1 MRPHGTRP
9 GGHRE
14 RRPIELHYTDQGYGS
29 PLVLIHGRSLSGR
42 SRENQVPAPIGVLD
56 RLVGTCTDMSVVDNA
71 VYRAGRRSSEPDS
84 LDHTLGALREEEDRD
99 GRSAADFAWIGLLRP
114 DDGEIARL
122 ARELH
127 LPDLAVEDAVHAH
140 QRPKLEQY
148 DDVEFVVLRP
158 AWYVDAE
165 EDVQVGEVHLF
176 LGSDFV
182 VAVRHAEYPDLSDV
196 RRRLEDDPELLT
208 LGPRAVLYGILDKVV
223 DDYAPVVQELRR
235 DIDQIENEVF
245 GGDPDVSRRI
255 YRLSREVIEFQ
266 RATDPLR
273 AMLRTLLH
281 DTQDDES
288 LVRLHRGLRDVAD
301 HVESAVEAADSFRQ
315 LLERLLTVNA
325 ALVGQRQNE
334 EMQRL
339 SETSLAQG
347 EEVKKISSWAAILF
361 APTLI
366 GAIYG
371 MNFEDMPELSW
382 TLGYPFAISLMIV
395 VSAVLYVVFKKRGWL

>member
-1 MRPHGTRP
+1 
-9 GGHRE
+9 
-14 RRPIELHYTDQGYGS
+14 
-29 PLVLIHGRSLSGR
+29 
-42 SRENQVPAPIGVLD
+42 
-56 RLVGTCTDMSVVDNA
+56 MSVVDNA

-84 LDHTLGALREEEDRD
+84 LDHTLDALRQEEDRD

-223 DDYAPVVQELRR
+223 DDYGPVVHELRR

-281 DTQDDES
+281 DTEDDES

-371 MNFEDMPELSW
+371 MNFENMPELSW
-382 TLGYPFAISLMIV
+382 TLGYPFAIALMIGVSV
-395 VSAVLYVVFKKRGWL
+395 VLFVVFRKRGWL